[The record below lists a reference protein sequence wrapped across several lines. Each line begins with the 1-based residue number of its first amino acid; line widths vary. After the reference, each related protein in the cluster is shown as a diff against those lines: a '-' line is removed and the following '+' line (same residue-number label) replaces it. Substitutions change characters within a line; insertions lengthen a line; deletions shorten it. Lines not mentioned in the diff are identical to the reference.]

1 MIRNSFTFLGSYYAA
16 IQDLPEEQRPEM
28 SMAIIDYSFTRKEP
42 KFTDKMCTMMWKLIK
57 PNLDSSF
64 KKFQNGKSKKK
75 TKEKQKESEK
85 ETNPS
90 NEIDIDRE
98 IDIDINNNTKD
109 NQNNIFNYFDYV
121 EQKLKIIISPNEY
134 EIISQWDNVQLVIYA
149 IDIALSKKINS
160 VKYVDKII
168 SDLKSKNITNFEDIV
183 KHQKKNSNLIE
194 NLNKVRDVVVKE

>member
-1 MIRNSFTFLGSYYAA
+1 MIRNSFTFLGSYYDA
-16 IQDLPEEQRPEM
+16 ILDLPEELQPGM
-28 SMAIIDYSFTRKEP
+28 CKAIIDYSFARKEP
-42 KFTDKMCTMMWKLIK
+42 EFTDKVCIMMWKLIK

-75 TKEKQKESEK
+75 AKEKQKESKK

-90 NEIDIDRE
+90 NEIERE
-98 IDIDINNNTKD
+98 IEIDINNNTKD
-109 NQNNIFNYFDYV
+109 SNNNLFNYFDYV
-121 EQKLKIIISPNEY
+121 EQKLKVVISPNEY
-134 EIISQWDNVQLVIYA
+134 EIISQWDNIQLVIYA

-168 SDLKSKNITNFEDIV
+168 SDLKSKNITSFEDIV

-194 NLNKVRDVVVKE
+194 NLNKVRECVVKE

>member
-85 ETNPS
+85 KQTPLM
-90 NEIDIDRE
+90 R
-98 IDIDINNNTKD
+98 
-109 NQNNIFNYFDYV
+109 
-121 EQKLKIIISPNEY
+121 
-134 EIISQWDNVQLVIYA
+134 
-149 IDIALSKKINS
+149 
-160 VKYVDKII
+160 
-168 SDLKSKNITNFEDIV
+168 
-183 KHQKKNSNLIE
+183 
-194 NLNKVRDVVVKE
+194 

>member
-42 KFTDKMCTMMWKLIK
+42 KFTDKMCKMMWKLIK

-75 TKEKQKESEK
+75 AKEKQKESEK

-90 NEIDIDRE
+90 NEIERDIE
-98 IDIDINNNTKD
+98 IDINNNTKD
-109 NQNNIFNYFDYV
+109 SNNNLFNYFDYV
-121 EQKLKIIISPNEY
+121 EQKLKVVISPNEY

-168 SDLKSKNITNFEDIV
+168 SDLKSKNITSFEDIV

-194 NLNKVRDVVVKE
+194 NLNKVRECVVKE